1 MTDNCQIVA
10 GADALLVELRAARV
24 RQLAAAD
31 AERRR
36 IERALHDGVQ
46 QDLIAIAVRLQL
58 ARQRADSDIPGALTL
73 LDEIRQDVRTALER
87 VQALADGIYPSLL
100 EAQGLPDALRGTAST
115 LGVPTR
121 LEAAALGRLP
131 DEIEA
136 AAYFC
141 CLAALE
147 NVAAHAG
154 VGARATIRLREDA
167 DALRVEVA
175 DDGGGFDPLA
185 HPPRSGLTSA
195 RDRVEALGGAL
206 AITSEPGRGTCV
218 TATVPLYGP
227 PSER

>member
-10 GADALLVELRAARV
+10 GPDASLAELRAARV

-46 QDLIAIAVRLQL
+46 QDLIAVAVRLQL
-58 ARQRADSDIPGALTL
+58 ARQLADSDVPGALTL
-73 LDEIRQDVRTALER
+73 LDEIREDVRAALER
-87 VQALADGIYPSLL
+87 VQALADAIYPSLL
-100 EAQGLPDALRGTAST
+100 GAQGLPDALRGAASA

-121 LEAAALGRLP
+121 LEAEALGRLP

-141 CLAALE
+141 CRAALE

-154 VGARATIRLREDA
+154 ACARATIRLWVDA
-167 DALRVEVA
+167 DALRAEVA
-175 DDGGGFDPLA
+175 DDGEGFDPLA

-206 AITSEPGRGTCV
+206 AITSEPGHGTCV
-218 TATVPLYGP
+218 AAIVPLYGP
-227 PSER
+227 RSER